1 MGGLERILGPTVVI
15 STMTSGPAQKA
26 KSCQLKLRA
35 ARSCTAPSGQAVWHT
50 HCSFH
55 KTMPSAPSF
64 SWARL
69 RSGLVPLALGFSLTL
84 GFVNHRLT
92 SIWIF
97 LLPGSRILV
106 GPSSLRVLSDP
117 WFCES
122 QTYRYL
128 GFPSSGSTF
137 YTIFRTVHGFS
148 PHNFP
153 YKGVHLG
160 RLRTQSPVQYH
171 HEGRR
176 RYYSI
181 YVRKVYTV

>member
-1 MGGLERILGPTVVI
+1 MGGLEHRLGPTFLI
-15 STMTSGPAQKA
+15 STMTFGRAQKA

-97 LLPGSRILV
+97 LLPGSHILA

-122 QTYRYL
+122 QTYKYL
-128 GFPSSGSTF
+128 GFPSSGSRILARPLP
-137 YTIFRTVHGFS
+137 YIFS

-153 YKGVHLG
+153 YKGVLLG
-160 RLRTQSPVQYH
+160 
-171 HEGRR
+171 
-176 RYYSI
+176 
-181 YVRKVYTV
+181 